1 MTPQDG
7 ASAWLGLSLQDL
19 DAIAG
24 ILGFLIL
31 LGTTLA
37 GGVGWFVKR
46 RRTLPVS
53 AEFGFTGDSI
63 VDADGVRWE
72 MAWLQNTGS
81 RAYVHDVSSGE
92 VAYDFEPEKRPKK
105 KPKVA
110 SVDEIGSLPQEL
122 RSLSEQEL
130 RHKEGVFRPQYLRGK
145 KRILF
150 YVSCPPGIVE
160 FTLVATMGIG
170 RWGRKQSITSEWL
183 NVSNPEGPAGVKP
196 IVFLLREGRASR
208 RERLAA
214 TAEGAED

>member
-46 RRTLPVS
+46 RATLPVS

-81 RAYVHDVSSGE
+81 RAYVHDVSPGE
-92 VAYDFEPEKRPKK
+92 VAYDFVPEKKK
-105 KPKVA
+105 RPKVA
-110 SVDEIGSLPQEL
+110 SVDEIGSLPREL

-150 YVSCPPGIVE
+150 YVSCPPEIVE

-170 RWGRKQSITSEWL
+170 RWGRKQSIPSEWL
-183 NVSNPEGPAGVKP
+183 IVSNPEG
-196 IVFLLREGRASR
+196 
-208 RERLAA
+208 
-214 TAEGAED
+214 AED

>member
-1 MTPQDG
+1 MTLPG
-7 ASAWLGLSLQDL
+7 WASTSLELSLQDWA
-19 DAIAG
+19 AISG

-31 LGTTLA
+31 LSTTISGIVL
-37 GGVGWFVKR
+37 WFVKR
-46 RRTLPVS
+46 RATLPVS

-81 RAYVHDVSSGE
+81 RAYVHDVSRGQ
-92 VAYDFEPEKRPKK
+92 VAYDFVLEK

-110 SVDEIGSLPQEL
+110 SVDEIGSLPREL

-150 YVSCPPGIVE
+150 YVSCPPGVVE

-183 NVSNPEGPAGVKP
+183 NVPNPEGPAGVES
-196 IVFLLREGRASR
+196 VLFLLREGRASR

-214 TAEGAED
+214 PAEGTED